1 MRVPCKCE
9 ERTCGHS
16 HRVHA
21 SFFSQYFELVSCSV
35 WIFRLSAAAVA
46 QWNVLC
52 GFTPTL
58 TVLFLPVR
66 YFLLGFSLLFPLAYG
81 FCTQVYCKFLY
92 RIRLT
97 LPSPVHS
104 NLSLRSHNKTSFFFF
119 LHWIGWLARPDVQ
132 KILLKDEVT
141 GWNQFRDPIKRPS
154 NCVVWWTELRG
165 CVKVEVTIL
174 GSQSRISN
182 SPYGLCGHKTTLNL
196 LFNQSSGEAVW
207 KSRRLSWAPCPK
219 YSNSP
224 YGLCRCS
231 FVKQHWNWTCLMIWQ
246 THNQ

>member
-119 LHWIGWLARPDVQ
+119 CIGLDDWPDLMYKRSYWKTKWLA
-132 KILLKDEVT
+132 ET
-141 GWNQFRDPIKRPS
+141 N
-154 NCVVWWTELRG
+154 
-165 CVKVEVTIL
+165 L
-174 GSQSRISN
+174 GI
-182 SPYGLCGHKTTLNL
+182 P
-196 LFNQSSGEAVW
+196 
-207 KSRRLSWAPCPK
+207 
-219 YSNSP
+219 
-224 YGLCRCS
+224 
-231 FVKQHWNWTCLMIWQ
+231 
-246 THNQ
+246 